1 MKKYLLLL
9 LLVGCADVRPEST
22 TLVSHD
28 LDAEKIE
35 SYYKDIKIPCGKE
48 ICQSKKEYCLRSTTD
63 YESNFFLPETCTE
76 RPVGCSD
83 CTCMRKD
90 AQRRFKGAKNC
101 KGEIHCTQEDS
112 KLVVTCVVPTNAL
125 EP

>member
-1 MKKYLLLL
+1 MKKYLFLL

-35 SYYKDIKIPCGKE
+35 SSYKNIEIPCGKE
-48 ICQSKKEYCLRSTTD
+48 TCESKKEYCLRSTKD
-63 YESNFFLPETCTE
+63 YESNIFLPATCAE
-76 RPVGCSD
+76 RPAGCGD

-90 AQRRFKGAKNC
+90 AQNRFKGSTNC
-101 KGEIHCTQEDS
+101 KGEIHCSQEDS
-112 KLVVTCVVPTNAL
+112 KLVVTCVPPPKAL